1 MRKKHPAFGVLSL
14 FLTLLNNFSG
24 FSSFDAHP
32 RRRLID
38 RFRSPH
44 SSAVRRCGG
53 CTLPPLLLGFPSI
66 PISGQGYLSA
76 AGIRIPSFFP
86 PLIQEG
92 DDFRRPFVNFH
103 TTIISYFLYHFVP
116 FFPILRT
123 FSRLLTIGGGHMGTS
138 NSFQR
143 RCAPAVDRQHNTV

>member
-1 MRKKHPAFGVLSL
+1 MRKKHPAFGVLPI
-14 FLTLLNNFSG
+14 FLKLYFFNFFIIFLL

-53 CTLPPLLLGFPSI
+53 CTLPPLLLGFPST
-66 PISGQGYLSA
+66 PTSEQGYLSIV
-76 AGIRIPSFFP
+76 GILIPSFFP

-103 TTIISYFLYHFVP
+103 TTIVSLFLYHFVS
-116 FFPILRT
+116 FFTIFAYFFTPSDSRRRT
-123 FSRLLTIGGGHMGTS
+123 CG
-138 NSFQR
+138 NE
-143 RCAPAVDRQHNTV
+143 